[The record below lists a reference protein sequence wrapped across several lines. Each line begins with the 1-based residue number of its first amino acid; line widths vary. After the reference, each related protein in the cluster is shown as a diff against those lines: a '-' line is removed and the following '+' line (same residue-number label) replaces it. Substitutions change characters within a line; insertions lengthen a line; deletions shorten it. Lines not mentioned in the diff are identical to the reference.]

1 MPDKPLNGK
10 QILITGGTGSLGK
23 SLIRRLLSFEM
34 GEPTFITIFSRDEGK
49 QHQLRVSYQIGDAA
63 LRHKFDGLI
72 RFRIGDVRDQSSL
85 MPAIMQSHVVINA
98 AALKQ
103 VPACEYDPAEAVKTN
118 VLGAMNIV
126 GCIAEHNTN
135 IETVVCISTD
145 KAAKAVNVMGMTKA
159 LQERIFLQASMLC
172 PNTRFL
178 GVRYGNVLASRGSV
192 IPLFHDLIRAGEPL
206 TITDPRMTRFLLCLD
221 DSVDLIFDAIRHG
234 NTGDLF
240 VPQASSAYVLDIAK
254 VLTGDSKYSI
264 VETGI
269 RPGEK
274 LHEIMISED
283 EARRAFRRGSHF
295 VIPSN
300 LPEIHD
306 PASVNGLEKL
316 NSEYSSADNVIS
328 QGELRALLEKN
339 SLLVKN
345 LSYKN
350 DEELIR

>member
-1 MPDKPLNGK
+1 MSTKPFNGK
-10 QILITGGTGSLGK
+10 RILITGGTGSLGK

-34 GEPTFITIFSRDEGK
+34 GEPDSITVFSRDEGK
-49 QHQLRVSYQIGDAA
+49 QHQLRVNYQVGDTE
-63 LRHKFDGLI
+63 LRERFQKLV
-72 RFRIGDVRDQSSL
+72 RFRIGDVRDTASL
-85 MPAIMQSHVVINA
+85 MPAVMQSNVIVNA

-118 VLGAMNIV
+118 ILGAMNIV

-135 IETVVCISTD
+135 VETVVCISTD

-159 LQERIFLQASMLC
+159 IQERIFLQAGMLC
-172 PNTRFL
+172 PDTRFV

-192 IPLFHDLIRAGEPL
+192 IPLFHDLIRGGGPV
-206 TITDPRMTRFLLCLD
+206 TITDARMTRFLLCLD
-221 DSVDLIFDAIRHG
+221 DSVDLIFGAVRDG

-240 VPQASSAYVLDIAK
+240 VPRAPSARVVDIAE
-254 VLTGDSKYSI
+254 VLIGDKDI
-264 VETGI
+264 KTVETGI

-283 EARRAFRRGSHF
+283 EARRAFRRGAYF

-306 PASVNGLEKL
+306 TASAEGLDTL
-316 NSEYSSADNVIS
+316 DAEYSSAENVID
-328 QGELRALLEKN
+328 QGELRSLLEKN
-339 SLLVKN
+339 NLLVEN
-345 LSYKN
+345 LAFN
-350 DEELIR
+350 QDDELIR